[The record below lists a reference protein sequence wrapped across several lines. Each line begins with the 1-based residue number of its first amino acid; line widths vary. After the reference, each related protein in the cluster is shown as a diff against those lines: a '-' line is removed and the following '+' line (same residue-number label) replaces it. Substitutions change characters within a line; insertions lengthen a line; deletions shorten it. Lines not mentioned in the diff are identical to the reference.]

1 MHYSTPT
8 PIRSFPVR
16 LEHDLM
22 NRLEQ
27 FAKETHINKTTISRI
42 AISKFLSELES
53 TGIRNAMV
61 DICEA

>member
-1 MHYSTPT
+1 MHYSTHT

-53 TGIRNAMV
+53 TGIRNAML